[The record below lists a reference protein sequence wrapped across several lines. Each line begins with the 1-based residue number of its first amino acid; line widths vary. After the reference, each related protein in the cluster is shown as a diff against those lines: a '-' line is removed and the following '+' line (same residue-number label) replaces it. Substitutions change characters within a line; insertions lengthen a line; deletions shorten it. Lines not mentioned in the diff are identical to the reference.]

1 MFLPIERQVDT
12 CQFNLKKSAEALP
25 QNISPINLSP
35 MPEVPPFLFHSRD
48 SLLSGIPLE
57 YSVNQTLSFQLVD
70 DNSSKIWEER
80 FQRLC
85 SSRKSGTMQK
95 REGHSWR
102 FCLGPAQINGSQ
114 KSR

>member
-70 DNSSKIWEER
+70 DNSSKIGR
-80 FQRLC
+80 RDFKDTVVLGKAVPCR
-85 SSRKSGTMQK
+85 
-95 REGHSWR
+95 REKGIHGG
-102 FCLGPAQINGSQ
+102 FV
-114 KSR
+114 